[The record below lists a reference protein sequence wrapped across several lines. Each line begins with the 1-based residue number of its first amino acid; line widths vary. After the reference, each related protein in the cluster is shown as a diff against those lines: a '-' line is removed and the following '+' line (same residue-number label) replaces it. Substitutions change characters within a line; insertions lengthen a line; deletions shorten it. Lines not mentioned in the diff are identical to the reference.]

1 MSSSGLED
9 FRPRLIVALDVS
21 TASAAQQLVQ
31 QIGDA
36 VSLYKVGLQLF
47 TAEGPGVVRDL
58 IASGRKVFLDLKL
71 HDIPNTV
78 GRAASAAAQLG
89 ASMLTVHGSGG
100 AAMLRAAVEAADRRL
115 SILAVT
121 VLTSLNDEDLPEIG
135 FSSGTLDQA
144 LRIASL
150 ARSAGCDA
158 VVTSAREV
166 SALRKML
173 GEGFGIIVPGVRPQ
187 GSDRNDQERVAT
199 PAEAI
204 SAGASHIVVGRPI
217 TRAPNPA
224 AAVES
229 ILQEMAGAAL
239 LR

>member
-9 FRPRLIVALDVS
+9 FRPRLIIALDVS
-21 TASAAQQLVQ
+21 TASAAQQLIQ

-58 IASGRKVFLDLKL
+58 VASGRKVFLDLKL

-78 GRAASAAAQLG
+78 ARAVQSAAELRV
-89 ASMLTVHGSGG
+89 SMLTVHGAGG
-100 AAMLRAAVEAADRRL
+100 AAMLRAAVEAANHGP

-121 VLTSLNDEDLPEIG
+121 VLTSLSNQDLREVG
-135 FSSGTLDQA
+135 FASGTTEQA
-144 LRIASL
+144 LRIAAL
-150 ARSAGCDA
+150 ARSTGCDA
-158 VVTSAREV
+158 IVSSAREV
-166 SALRKML
+166 APLRKML
-173 GEGFGIIVPGVRPQ
+173 GESFGIVVPGVRPQ
-187 GSDRNDQERVAT
+187 GSDRDDQERVAT

-224 AAVES
+224 AAVEA